1 MTLKVLLDLSLLS
14 SSALPRGVRRYAHV
28 LAGALMRQKQE
39 LGLEVAAVVDTPLFR
54 APRHTSDLTAAIE
67 EWETK
72 SASGLKIPFGGR
84 ALRQLARA
92 ARTANVDVLHSL
104 HPEGSPRSALDCAR
118 VVTCHH
124 LDSSVAATEWHG
136 GQSRVDLDRRHFQR
150 AERIIA
156 ISRATAQELIARLD
170 MPRHRISVVHNG
182 IDQKLWSAEP
192 RPDDGPRLAALGLRG
207 GPFLLC
213 VGAVD
218 ARKNVD
224 GILFGLK
231 RAQELVQ
238 NRQLVLV
245 WVGPLT
251 RPERIE
257 LDGLSKSRGLA
268 PSVITVGLVGDEDL
282 AALYR
287 HATGLVF
294 ASRREGFGFPVVEA
308 MASGCPV
315 VTSNQSSMLEIA
327 EGAAVM
333 VDPEDTGA
341 IADAMVLLYGNEQER
356 KRLRL
361 AGAERAR
368 QFTLERM
375 VAGTA
380 EAYRQAALTT
390 RSEGLSVPPGTI
402 PPASAAP
409 GRDRI
414 E

>member
-1 MTLKVLLDLSLLS
+1 MTLTVLLDLSLLAS
-14 SSALPRGVRRYAHV
+14 STLPRGVRRYVHL
-28 LAGALMRQKQE
+28 LADALVRQKRE
-39 LGLEVAAVVDTPLFR
+39 LELEVVAAVNAPLFR
-54 APRHTSDLTAAIE
+54 APRHTTDLRAAIE
-67 EWETK
+67 DWE
-72 SASGLKIPFGGR
+72 SRPAIGLKLPIGSRGTR
-84 ALRQLARA
+84 ALTRA
-92 ARTANVDVLHSL
+92 ARLAGADVVHSL

-170 MPRHRISVVHNG
+170 IPRHRISVVHNG
-182 IDQKLWSAEP
+182 IDPSVWSPEP

-231 RAQELVQ
+231 RAQELVH

-257 LDGLSKSRGLA
+257 LDGLSRSRGLS
-268 PSVITVGLVGDEDL
+268 PSVIPVGLVTDEDL

-315 VTSNQSSMLEIA
+315 ITSNRSSMVEVA
-327 EGAAVM
+327 DSAAVM
-333 VDPEDTGA
+333 VNPEDTGA
-341 IADAMVLLYGNEQER
+341 IADAMVLLYGNEAER
-356 KRLRL
+356 ERLRQ
-361 AGAERAR
+361 AGLIRAR
-368 QFTLERM
+368 QFTLQQM
-375 VAGTA
+375 VHGTV
-380 EAYRQAALTT
+380 EAYAQAAHAVAAERSTSST
-390 RSEGLSVPPGTI
+390 RGVE
-402 PPASAAP
+402 
-409 GRDRI
+409 
-414 E
+414 

>member
-1 MTLKVLLDLSLLS
+1 MTLRVLLDLSLVS
-14 SSALPRGVRRYAHV
+14 SPTLPRGVRRYVHLLARV
-28 LAGALMRQKQE
+28 LMERRQDLDLDVFAL
-39 LGLEVAAVVDTPLFR
+39 VDTPLLR

-67 EWETK
+67 TWETRPG
-72 SASGLKIPFGGR
+72 APLKFPFARRGV
-84 ALRQLARA
+84 RQLTKVARA
-92 ARTANVDVLHSL
+92 AGAEVVHSL
-104 HPEGSPRSALDCAR
+104 HPESSPRSALHCAR

-124 LDSSVAATEWHG
+124 LDSTVAATEWHG

-170 MPRHRISVVHNG
+170 VPRHRISVVHNG
-182 IDQKLWSAEP
+182 IDPNLWSAQP

-207 GPFLLC
+207 GPYLLC

-231 RAQELVQ
+231 RAQDLVQ
-238 NRQLVLV
+238 NRQLILV
-245 WVGPLT
+245 WVGPLS
-251 RPERIE
+251 RVERIE
-257 LDGLSKSRGLA
+257 LDGLCKSRGLA
-268 PSVITVGLVGDEDL
+268 PSVITVGLVSDQDL

-315 VTSNQSSMLEIA
+315 ITSNRSSMVEVA
-327 EGAAVM
+327 DGAAVM

-341 IADAMVLLYGNEQER
+341 IADAMVLLYGDEAER
-356 KRLRL
+356 ERLRR
-361 AGAERAR
+361 AGVERAR
-368 QFTLERM
+368 QFTLESM
-375 VAGTA
+375 VTGTVA
-380 EAYRQAALTT
+380 AYREA
-390 RSEGLSVPPGTI
+390 
-402 PPASAAP
+402 ASAARASSSGIP
-409 GRDRI
+409 QSVPAQDPVR
-414 E
+414 

>member
-1 MTLKVLLDLSLLS
+1 MTLTVLLDLSLLA
-14 SSALPRGVRRYAHV
+14 SSALPRGVRRYVHL
-28 LAGALMRQKQE
+28 LAGELVRQKRE
-39 LGLEVAAVVDTPLFR
+39 LDLEVVTLVDAPFFR
-54 APRHTSDLTAAIE
+54 PPRLTTDLAAAIE
-67 EWETK
+67 DWEGR
-72 SASGLKIPFGGR
+72 SPMGLKLPFGGTGVR
-84 ALRQLARA
+84 ALSKAARA
-92 ARTANVDVLHSL
+92 FGVEVVHSL
-104 HPEGSPRSALDCAR
+104 TPESSPRSALDCAR

-170 MPRHRISVVHNG
+170 VPRHRISVVHNG
-182 IDQKLWSAEP
+182 IDPRVWSQSP
-192 RPDDGPRLAALGLRG
+192 HPDDSARLAALGLRG

-245 WVGPLT
+245 WVGPLS

-257 LDGLSKSRGLA
+257 LDGLSKSRGLS
-268 PSVITVGLVGDEDL
+268 PSVIPVGLVGDEDL

-315 VTSNQSSMLEIA
+315 ITSNRSSMVEVA
-327 EGAAVM
+327 DGAAVM
-333 VDPEDTGA
+333 VDPDDTGA
-341 IADAMVLLYGNEQER
+341 IADAMVLLYGNEAQR
-356 KRLRL
+356 QRLRL
-361 AGAERAR
+361 AGLERAR
-368 QFTLERM
+368 QFTLAQTA
-375 VAGTA
+375 VGTA
-380 EAYRQAALTT
+380 AAYHQAALSA
-390 RSEGLSVPPGTI
+390 RAEGTSI
-402 PPASAAP
+402 PPAPSGPASQRE
-409 GRDRI
+409 GHL

>member
-1 MTLKVLLDLSLLS
+1 MTLRVLLDLSLVS
-14 SSALPRGVRRYAHV
+14 SPTLPRGVRRYVHL
-28 LAGALMRQKQE
+28 LARALMQRRQD
-39 LGLEVAAVVDTPLFR
+39 LDLDVFALIDAPLLR

-67 EWETK
+67 TWETRP
-72 SASGLKIPFGGR
+72 GTPLKLPFAQRGVR
-84 ALRQLARA
+84 HLTKVARA
-92 ARTANVDVLHSL
+92 AGAEVVHSL
-104 HPEGSPRSALDCAR
+104 HPESSPRSALACAR

-124 LDSSVAATEWHG
+124 LDSTVAATEWHG

-170 MPRHRISVVHNG
+170 VPRHRISVVHNG
-182 IDQKLWSAEP
+182 IDPDLWSAEL

-207 GPFLLC
+207 GPYLLC

-231 RAQELVQ
+231 RAQDLVQ

-245 WVGPLT
+245 WVGPLS
-251 RPERIE
+251 RVERIE
-257 LDGLSKSRGLA
+257 LDGLCKSRGLA
-268 PSVITVGLVGDEDL
+268 PSVITVGLVSDEDL

-315 VTSNQSSMLEIA
+315 ITSNRSSMVEVA
-327 EGAAVM
+327 DGAAVM

-341 IADAMVLLYGNEQER
+341 IADAMVLLYGDEAER
-356 KRLRL
+356 ERLRR
-361 AGAERAR
+361 AGLERAG

-375 VAGTA
+375 VTGTVT
-380 EAYRQAALTT
+380 AYREAAAAARDSS
-390 RSEGLSVPPGTI
+390 RSAPQSI
-402 PPASAAP
+402 PAQDPV
-409 GRDRI
+409 R
-414 E
+414 

>member
-1 MTLKVLLDLSLLS
+1 MTLTVLLDLSLLS
-14 SSALPRGVRRYAHV
+14 LANLPRGVRRYVHL
-28 LAGALMRQKQE
+28 LARTLTKQKQE
-39 LGLEVAAVVDTPLFR
+39 LGLDVVALVDTPLFR
-54 APRHTSDLTAAIE
+54 APRHTRDLAAAIE
-67 EWETK
+67 DWE
-72 SASGLKIPFGGR
+72 ARAVGGLKLPFAARGVR
-84 ALRQLARA
+84 HLTRA
-92 ARTANVDVLHSL
+92 ARTAGAEVVHSL

-170 MPRHRISVVHNG
+170 VPRARISVVHNG
-182 IDQKLWSAEP
+182 IDHRVWSAEP
-192 RPDDGPRLAALGLRG
+192 LPDDGPRLAALGLRG
-207 GPFLLC
+207 APYLLC

-224 GILFGLK
+224 GILLGLK
-231 RAQELVQ
+231 RAQDLVH

-251 RPERIE
+251 RPERLE
-257 LDGLSKSRGLA
+257 LEGLSKSRGLS
-268 PSVITVGLVGDEDL
+268 PSVIPVGLVTDGDL

-315 VTSNQSSMLEIA
+315 ITSNQSSMA
-327 EGAAVM
+327 EVAHDAAVM

-341 IADAMVLLYGNEQER
+341 IADAMVLLYGNERER
-356 KRLRL
+356 GRLRL
-361 AGAERAR
+361 AGLERAR

-375 VAGTA
+375 VEGTA
-380 EAYRQAALTT
+380 EAYRHAALSA
-390 RSEGLSVPPGTI
+390 RAEGSLVPP
-402 PPASAAP
+402 SQEQ
-409 GRDRI
+409 I